1 MVNVSAGKQ
10 SSKFKKED
18 LNGFE
23 NIDISYEDVSLKS
36 LSDFILV
43 LFCYR

>member
-10 SSKFKKED
+10 SSKLRED

-23 NIDISYEDVSLKS
+23 NIDISNEDVSLKP
-36 LSDFILV
+36 LSDVILV

>member
-1 MVNVSAGKQ
+1 M
-10 SSKFKKED
+10 FKIKNED

-23 NIDISYEDVSLKS
+23 NIDISNEDVSLKS
-36 LSDFILV
+36 LSDVILV